1 MCDNGGMVK
10 AIIFD
15 CFGVLV
21 TEAWL
26 PFKKKYFNDDPKLFA
41 EASDAAKKANLGLIS
56 HADFINTA
64 ARLAGIPADEAWAY
78 ISRNVADEEL
88 FVFMAEL
95 KKKYKIGFLSNI
107 AEDYLHKMFTE
118 EQLALFDVIEL
129 SYKTGFVKP
138 EPQAYKLV
146 AEKLNVDIGDA
157 LLVDDQL
164 RNTDGAERAGMQAIL
179 YKNLDQFKT
188 DLTQLLES

>member
-1 MCDNGGMVK
+1 MVK

-26 PFKKKYFNDDPKLFA
+26 PFKKKYFHDDPKLFV

-64 ARLAGIPADEAWAY
+64 ARLAGIPTDEAWAY

-88 FVFMAEL
+88 FAYMAEL
-95 KKKYKIGFLSNI
+95 KKNYQIGFLSNI
-107 AEDYLHKMFTE
+107 AEDYLHKMFSP

-138 EPQAYKLV
+138 EEQAYRLV
-146 AEKLNVDIGDA
+146 AEKIKVDIGDA
-157 LLVDDQL
+157 LLVDDQQ
-164 RNTDGAERAGMQAIL
+164 RNIDGAVRAGMQAIL
-179 YKNLDQFKT
+179 YNNLDQFKK
-188 DLTQLLES
+188 DLETLLDA